1 MRLVKKAEQPRH
13 PIRVVAQKTGLSQH
27 VIRVWERRYGAV
39 TPERLP
45 NGYRQY
51 SESDIDRLRG
61 LRELTEAGHGIGDIA
76 DLDADEIAGLLG
88 QKRAVAGPPRDSR
101 LADPVVDGDDAGAPS
116 ELTIPVARA
125 SVQRAMATWDA
136 NRLSA
141 VLREAAVR
149 LPLEAFLDDVLLDL
163 LQQIGHEWESG
174 ELTPAREHMVSALV
188 PGVLAWVADRLPDPP
203 EDAPLAVFATPS
215 GTRHDVGI
223 RVAEVVAREAGW
235 RTLFLGA
242 DLPAEEIL
250 RAADENGADLIG
262 VSVVY
267 PAEDAAVRRE
277 LETLVGALGGQA
289 SLLVGGAA
297 APDYADVLDAP
308 GVETLLSLAAM
319 RKRLTLAA

>member
-1 MRLVKKAEQPRH
+1 MVKKAEQPRH
-13 PIRVVAQKTGLSQH
+13 PIRVVAQKTGLSPH

-76 DLDADEIAGLLG
+76 GLDSEEIAGLLDR
-88 QKRAVAGPPRDSR
+88 KRAVAGPPRDAR
-101 LADPVVDGDDAGAPS
+101 LSGAEEDSGGGPPS
-116 ELTIPVARA
+116 ELTTPVARA
-125 SVQRAMATWDA
+125 SVHRAMITWDA
-136 NRLSA
+136 DRLAS

-149 LPLEAFLDDVLLDL
+149 LPLDAFLEEVLLDL
-163 LQQIGHEWESG
+163 LQRIGHEWESG
-174 ELTPAREHMVSALV
+174 DLTPAREHMVSSLV
-188 PGVLAWVADRLPDPP
+188 PGVLSWVSDRLPDPS

-215 GTRHDVGI
+215 GARHDIGI
-223 RVAEVVAREAGW
+223 RVAQVLAREAGW

-242 DLPAEEIL
+242 DLPAEEIV
-250 RAADENGADLIG
+250 RAARENQAALVA

-277 LETLVGALGGQA
+277 LEKLVAALGGR
-289 SLLVGGAA
+289 SDLLVGGAA

-308 GVETLLSLAAM
+308 RVEVLLSLAAM
-319 RKRLTLAA
+319 RKRLELAA

>member
-1 MRLVKKAEQPRH
+1 MRLGKKAEQPRH

-51 SESDIDRLRG
+51 SEADIDRLRG

-76 DLDADEIAGLLG
+76 DLDAEEIAGLLG
-88 QKRAVAGPPRDSR
+88 QKRAVAGPSRDSR
-101 LADPVVDGDDAGAPS
+101 LAEAEDDTEDGPPS

-125 SVQRAMATWDA
+125 SVHRAMATWDA

-149 LPLEAFLDDVLLDL
+149 LPLEAFLEDVLLDL
-163 LQQIGHEWESG
+163 LQQIGHEWENG

-203 EDAPLAVFATPS
+203 EDGPLAVFATPS

-250 RAADENGADLIG
+250 RAADENGATLIG

-267 PAEDAAVRRE
+267 PAEDGAVRRE
-277 LETLVGALGGQA
+277 LEMLVGALGQ
-289 SLLVGGAA
+289 STLLVGGAA

-308 GVETLLSLAAM
+308 RVETLLSLAAM

>member
-1 MRLVKKAEQPRH
+1 MVKKAEQPRH
-13 PIRVVAQKTGLSQH
+13 PIRVVAQRTGLSPH

-51 SESDIDRLRG
+51 SEADIDRLRG

-76 DLDADEIAGLLG
+76 DLDVEEIAGLLG

-101 LADPVVDGDDAGAPS
+101 LAEPVVGGADAGAPS

-125 SVQRAMATWDA
+125 SVHRAMAAWDA
-136 NRLSA
+136 DRLSA

-149 LPLEAFLDDVLLDL
+149 LPLDAFLEDVLLDL

-174 ELTPAREHMVSALV
+174 EVTPAREHMVSALV

-223 RVAEVVAREAGW
+223 RVAELIAREAGW

-267 PAEDAAVRRE
+267 PAEDVAVRRE
-277 LETLVGALGGQA
+277 LQTLVGALGGQA
-289 SLLVGGAA
+289 TLLVGGAA

-308 GVETLLSLAAM
+308 RVETLLSLAAM